1 MSKKSMLTKL
11 FSSLDFMDDFP
22 KDPLTGGDGHID
34 DIKAHL
40 YYDHSQIQ
48 KARSLNQGDATAL
61 SEPILKV
68 DHLIVK

>member
-11 FSSLDFMDDFP
+11 FSVLDFVDDFP
-22 KDPLTGGDGHID
+22 KDSLTGGDGHID
-34 DIKAHL
+34 GIKAHL

-48 KARSLNQGDATAL
+48 KARSLNQSAATTL
-61 SEPILKV
+61 CEPILKV